1 MTRRLGENWEVVHE
15 VRTILRELHEGIAMD
30 PLNILKNR
38 MDSENYK
45 KLCAIQNP
53 KVHQFIAEAAELC
66 NPRDIF
72 ICSDTSDEI
81 AFIKHM
87 AIASGEE
94 CAALEIPGHTF
105 HFDGIYDQAR
115 DREVTKLLVPRG
127 DRLSPALKQIDRDE
141 GLREIFSL
149 LKDSMVDRTMIVC
162 FLTLGPPNS
171 IFTIPCMECTD
182 SWYVAHAVSLLYRK
196 GYETFLNMKP
206 DMEFFKTLHSCG
218 KVDERKI
225 SIEYEKKRIYI
236 DYVTNTVYSV
246 NTQYAGNSIG
256 FKKHA
261 LRLAI
266 RKAHREGWLAEH
278 FMIMGVHGPGGRKTY
293 VAGAFPSGCGKTS
306 TAMLPGETILAD
318 DIAYLRNINGVCRAV
333 NSEAGIF
340 GIIKNI
346 NPRDQPL
353 LYQVLTSPNE
363 IIFTN
368 VLVNNAKPW
377 WIGMGCNLPNEG
389 VNFSGKWRKGK
400 RGPNGKEIPPVSE
413 NARYV
418 ISLKAL
424 PNCDPE
430 LDNPLGVELGAIIY
444 GGRDY
449 RAYVPIQQG
458 YSWEHGIITYGASLE
473 TETTFAITEQ
483 GKYEINIMA
492 NQDFISIPLGQ
503 YTMNY
508 LEFGRKLKRQPLVFG
523 ANYFLRDLKTGNFLN
538 SPLDKHVWIK
548 WVELRVHGDV
558 GAIKTPT
565 GLIPKYDDLARLFR
579 QVLNK
584 EYTMEDYRRQF
595 TIRVP
600 ENLNKIKRV
609 REFWSTQVDDTPDE
623 VFQTLDEQIERLIKA
638 RERYGDYIQP
648 DKFEEI

>member
-1 MTRRLGENWEVVHE
+1 MLGGFYKESMGN
-15 VRTILRELHEGIAMD
+15 
-30 PLNILKNR
+30 PLDILKDR
-38 MDSENYK
+38 MDSENYR
-45 KLCAIQNP
+45 KLCAIQDCR
-53 KVHQFIAEAAELC
+53 VHQFIAEAAELC
-66 NPRDIF
+66 NPKDIF
-72 ICSDTSDEI
+72 VCSDTPDEI
-81 AFIKHM
+81 AYIKHM

-94 CAALEIPGHTF
+94 SAALATPGHTF

-115 DREVTKLLVPRG
+115 DREVTKFLVPKG
-127 DRLSPALKQIDRDE
+127 DELSPALRQINRDE

-149 LKDSMVDRTMIVC
+149 LKDSMVERTMIIR
-162 FLTLGPPNS
+162 FLTLGPPDS

-182 SWYVAHAVSLLYRK
+182 SWYVAHAVSLLYRR
-196 GYETFLNMKP
+196 GYETFLKMTPNT
-206 DMEFFKTLHSCG
+206 EFFKTLHSMG

-225 SIEYEKKRIYI
+225 SVEYEKKRIYI
-236 DYVTNTVYSV
+236 DYETNTVYSV

-278 FMIMGVHGPGGRKTY
+278 LMIMGVYGPEGRKTY

-318 DIAYLRNINGVCRAV
+318 DIAYLRNIDGICRAV
-333 NSEAGIF
+333 NPEAGIL
-340 GIIKNI
+340 GILKDI

-363 IIFTN
+363 IVFTN
-368 VLVNNAKPW
+368 VLVKDAKPW
-377 WIGMGCNLPNEG
+377 WIGIGFDLPDEG
-389 VNFSGKWRKGK
+389 INFSGKWWRGK
-400 RGPNGKEIPPVSE
+400 RGPNGREIPPASE
-413 NARYV
+413 NARYI

-424 PNCDPE
+424 PNCDLE
-430 LDNPLGVELGAIIY
+430 LDDPLGVELGAIIY

-458 YSWEHGIITYGASLE
+458 YGWEHGIIAYGASLE

-483 GKYEINIMA
+483 GKYEINVMA

-503 YTMNY
+503 YIKNY
-508 LEFGRKLKRQPLVFG
+508 LEFGRRLKRQPLIFG
-523 ANYFLRDLKTGNFLN
+523 ANYFLRDLKTGEYLN
-538 SPLDKHVWIK
+538 RPMDKHVWIK
-548 WVELRVHGDV
+548 WAELRVHRDA

-565 GLIPKYDDLARLFR
+565 GLIPKYEDLARLFKQILR
-579 QVLNK
+579 K
-584 EYTMEDYRRQF
+584 EYSLEDYRRQF

-609 REFWSTQVDDTPDE
+609 MNFWLTQVTDAPDE
-623 VFQTLDEQIERLIKA
+623 VFKILDEQAERLIRA
-638 RERYGDYIQP
+638 RDNYGNYIPP
-648 DKFEEI
+648 DKFGEE

>member
-1 MTRRLGENWEVVHE
+1 VAQMMLRMLHNEVTE
-15 VRTILRELHEGIAMD
+15 E
-30 PLNILKNR
+30 PLSILKDK
-38 MDSENYK
+38 MDSENYEK
-45 KLCAIQNP
+45 ICAIKNLR
-53 KVHQFIAEAAELC
+53 VHQFIAEAAYLC

-72 ICSDTSDEI
+72 VCSDTPDEI
-81 AFIKHM
+81 AYIKHM

-94 CAALEIPGHTF
+94 RAALATPGHTF
-105 HFDGIYDQAR
+105 HFDGIFDQAR
-115 DREVTKLLVPRG
+115 DREVTKFLVPKG

-149 LKDSMVDRTMIVC
+149 LKDSMVDRTMIVR
-162 FLTLGPPNS
+162 FLILGPPNS

-196 GYETFLNMKP
+196 GYETFLKMTP
-206 DMEFFKTLHSCG
+206 ETEFFKTLHSCG
-218 KVDERKI
+218 KVDEWKI
-225 SIEYEKKRIYI
+225 SVEHEKKRIYI

-333 NSEAGIF
+333 NPEAGIF
-340 GIIKNI
+340 GILRGI
-346 NPRDQPL
+346 NPKDQPL

-363 IIFTN
+363 IIFSN
-368 VLVNNAKPW
+368 VLVKDARPW
-377 WIGMGCNLPNEG
+377 WIGMGCDLPRDG
-389 VNFSGKWRKGK
+389 INFSGKWWKGK
-400 RGPNGKEIPPVSE
+400 RGPHGEEIPPASD
-413 NARYV
+413 NARYI

-430 LDNPLGVELGAIIY
+430 LDNPLGVELSAIIY

-458 YSWEHGIITYGASLE
+458 YSWEHGIIAYGASLE
-473 TETTFAITEQ
+473 TETTFAITER
-483 GKYEINIMA
+483 GKYEINVMA
-492 NQDFISIPLGQ
+492 NQDFISISLGQ
-503 YTMNY
+503 YIKNY
-508 LEFGRKLKRQPLVFG
+508 LEFGKNLKKQPLIFG
-523 ANYFLRDLKTGNFLN
+523 ANYFLRDLRTGEYLN
-538 SPLDKHVWIK
+538 APIDKHVWIK
-548 WVELRVHGDV
+548 WVDLRVHGDV
-558 GAIKTPT
+558 DVIETPT
-565 GLIPKYDDLARLFR
+565 GLIPKYEDLARLFK

-584 EYTMEDYRRQF
+584 EYTMEDYIRQF

-600 ENLNKIKRV
+600 ENLDKIRRV
-609 REFWSTQVDDTPDE
+609 REFWSTQVTDTPDE
-623 VFQTLDEQIERLIKA
+623 LFKVLDEQAERLINA
-638 RERYGDYIQP
+638 RERYGDYIP
-648 DKFEEI
+648 PNKFEKK

>member
-1 MTRRLGENWEVVHE
+1 
-15 VRTILRELHEGIAMD
+15 
-30 PLNILKNR
+30 
-38 MDSENYK
+38 
-45 KLCAIQNP
+45 
-53 KVHQFIAEAAELC
+53 
-66 NPRDIF
+66 
-72 ICSDTSDEI
+72 
-81 AFIKHM
+81 
-87 AIASGEE
+87 
-94 CAALEIPGHTF
+94 
-105 HFDGIYDQAR
+105 
-115 DREVTKLLVPRG
+115 
-127 DRLSPALKQIDRDE
+127 E

-149 LKDSMVDRTMIVC
+149 LKDSMVDRTMIVR
-162 FLTLGPPNS
+162 FLTLGPSNS

-196 GYETFLNMKP
+196 GYETFLNMRP
-206 DMEFFKTLHSCG
+206 DTEFFKTLHSCG

-236 DYVTNTVYSV
+236 DYMTNTVYSV

-278 FMIMGVHGPGGRKTY
+278 FMIMGVHGPGGRKVY

-333 NSEAGIF
+333 NPEAGIL
-340 GIIKNI
+340 GILRDI
-346 NPRDQPL
+346 NPKDQPL
-353 LYQVLTSPNE
+353 LYEVLTSPNE

-368 VLVNNAKPW
+368 VLVKDAKPW
-377 WIGMGCNLPNEG
+377 WIGMGHDPPEEG
-389 VNFSGKWRKGK
+389 INFSGKWWRGK
-400 RGPNGKEIPPVSE
+400 KGPNGKEIPPASD
-413 NARYV
+413 NARYIV
-418 ISLKAL
+418 SLKAL

-458 YSWEHGIITYGASLE
+458 YSWEHGIIAYGASLE

-483 GKYEINIMA
+483 GKYEINVMA

-503 YTMNY
+503 YIRNY
-508 LEFGRKLKRQPLVFG
+508 LEFGRRLRKQPLIFG
-523 ANYFLRDLKTGNFLN
+523 ANYFLRDLKTGALLN

-558 GAIKTPT
+558 GAIKAPT
-565 GLIPKYDDLARLFR
+565 GLIPRYEDLARLFK
-579 QVLNK
+579 QLLNK
-584 EYTMEDYRRQF
+584 EYTIEDYRRQF

-600 ENLNKIKRV
+600 ENLSKIKRV
-609 REFWSTQVDDTPDE
+609 REFWSTQVTDTPNE
-623 VFQTLDEQIERLIKA
+623 VFRILDEQAERLIKA
-638 RERYGDYIQP
+638 RGLYGDYIPP
-648 DKFEEI
+648 DKFGEE